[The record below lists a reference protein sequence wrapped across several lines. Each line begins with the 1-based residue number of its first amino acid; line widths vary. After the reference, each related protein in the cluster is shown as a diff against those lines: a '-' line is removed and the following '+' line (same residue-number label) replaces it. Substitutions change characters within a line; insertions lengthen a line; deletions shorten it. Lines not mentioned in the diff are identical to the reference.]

1 MQVATCDLK
10 VNKYLRDKTSYDIDI
25 FSSYFQR
32 IDKIIRKGKITTASQ
47 FYDVKLLRDDLV
59 ISESL
64 DNEKNTNTSH
74 SFDYRLCP
82 QNLKGIKTNA
92 QHVENSRIRRKYQ
105 PRQQGS

>member
-10 VNKYLRDKTSYDIDI
+10 FNKYLRDKTSYDIDI

-64 DNEKNTNTSH
+64 DNEKIQIPVTLLTT
-74 SFDYRLCP
+74 DCAR
-82 QNLKGIKTNA
+82 KT
-92 QHVENSRIRRKYQ
+92 
-105 PRQQGS
+105 